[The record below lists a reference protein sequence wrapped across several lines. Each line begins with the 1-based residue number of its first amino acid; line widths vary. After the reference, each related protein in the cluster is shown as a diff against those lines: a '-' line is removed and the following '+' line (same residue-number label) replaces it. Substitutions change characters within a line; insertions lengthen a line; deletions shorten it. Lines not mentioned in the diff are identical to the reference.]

1 MLFSVMHLLQSLFII
16 EDSDT
21 LLNNSIDES
30 VFKRNSTHIYIDIGC
45 FDGETVEHFIYFTPN
60 SILYDIITFEP
71 DPINYQL
78 CKKKLKQKQFE
89 NYSITIIPKVV
100 WLRNEKVPFLINH
113 GENSRI
119 QLTEIVDAQN
129 VVMLNGIDFSSWLSR
144 LVKSENTRLH
154 IKVSMPGSEVPV
166 LRKLLIEDKLLLAER
181 WDVQWTDRYN
191 PRIRALRIYIQSM
204 MDSIGFSCDHY
215 TRIPDVR
222 DVYRKKGTFEHIV
235 KYADWRLIPEADT
248 YCYYI
253 QRPTVTDPPRTTR
266 LKLKLKKVK
275 E

>member
-1 MLFSVMHLLQSLFII
+1 MHLFQSLFII
-16 EDSDT
+16 KDSDIP
-21 LLNNSIDES
+21 LNNNLDET
-30 VFKRNSTHIYIDIGC
+30 VLEKNSTHIYIDIGC
-45 FDGETVEHFIYFTPN
+45 FDGETIEHFIYFTPN

-119 QLTEIVDAQN
+119 KLTEIDKQN
-129 VVMLNGIDFSSWLSR
+129 VVKLNGIDFSSWLSR
-144 LVKSENTRLH
+144 LVKSKNTRLH
-154 IKVSMPGSEVPV
+154 VKVSMPGSEVPV
-166 LRKLLIEDKLLLAER
+166 LRKLLIDETLVLAER
-181 WDVQWTDRYN
+181 WDIQWTDRYN
-191 PRIRALRIYIQSM
+191 PRIRAVRIYIQSM
-204 MDSIGFSCDHY
+204 IDALGYSCIHY

-222 DVYRKKGTFEHIV
+222 EVYQKKGTLEQIAKHSN
-235 KYADWRLIPEADT
+235 WQLIPEADT

-253 QRPTVTDPPRTTR
+253 QRPTVTDAPRTTR
-266 LKLKLKKVK
+266 LKLKSKNVR